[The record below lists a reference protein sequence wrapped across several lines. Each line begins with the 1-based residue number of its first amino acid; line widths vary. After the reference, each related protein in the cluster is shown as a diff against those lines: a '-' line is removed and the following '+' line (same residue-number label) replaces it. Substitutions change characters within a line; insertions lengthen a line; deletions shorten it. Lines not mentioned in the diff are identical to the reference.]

1 VALGPG
7 YTVGRECHAVVE
19 TNRGPRLGRVLWSAS
34 AAPDTGTPGEVAGY
48 GAERVL
54 RAPAEGAARWSAHI
68 GDVVEA
74 GAVLGTVGG
83 REVRS
88 PFAGLVRGLVAEG
101 TVVPAQLKV
110 GDVDP
115 RADADWRQIS
125 DKALAVGGGV
135 LEAVLTWRQ
144 GQAKASGREQE
155 ERRCLSHHR

>member
-1 VALGPG
+1 
-7 YTVGRECHAVVE
+7 VVE